1 MAEVIYLDQ
10 NHWVTMARARV
21 APEKIQGAEE
31 RRAAEELW
39 ELAAKKAVRLP
50 LSSAHLVE
58 TAHAGTKERRHDL
71 ARAMLEAYDGWH
83 MLSPLVVRLHEF
95 AGAFSGRKLTAEHVF
110 TNAPQSPF
118 SNYPLEIDSPDAAAP
133 TGTATLGMTDV
144 VWRATWASLLL
155 EESLPQDEQEA
166 INTVVAG
173 WADAASQL
181 AQGLR
186 EHPAERDMRL
196 VAAAYMLNDLKME
209 LAQAGQLAG
218 HHSPA
223 ETLTFLQ
230 PEKVVEFFS
239 RLPFTGRVLEVLQAR
254 LRNAS
259 DVWVNNDLNDLY
271 FLACAAGYA
280 DHVVAEKKTGTFLQ
294 SADKALGAPRASVHL
309 NLRSLVGALKS
320 STAGI

>member
-21 APEKIQGAEE
+21 APEKIQGVEE
-31 RRAAEELW
+31 RQAAEELW
-39 ELAAKKAVRLP
+39 ELATKKVVRLP

-71 ARAMLEAYDGWH
+71 AKAMLEAYDGWH
-83 MLSPLVVRLHEF
+83 MLNPLVVRLHEF
-95 AGAFSGRKLTAEHVF
+95 AGAFDGRKLTAEHVF
-110 TNAPQSPF
+110 TTAPQAPF
-118 SNYPLEIDSPDAAAP
+118 SDYQLEIDRPDAAAS
-133 TGTATLGMTDV
+133 TGAARLGMADV
-144 VWRATWASLLL
+144 VWRAMWSSLLL
-155 EESLPQDEQEA
+155 EETLAKGERDA
-166 INTVVAG
+166 THKVVAG
-173 WADAASQL
+173 WAAAASHL

-196 VAAAYMLNDLKME
+196 VAATYMLNDHKME
-209 LAQAGQLAG
+209 LARAGQLAG
-218 HHSPA
+218 HSPA
-223 ETLTFLQ
+223 EMMAFLQ
-230 PEKVVEFFS
+230 PEKLVEFFS
-239 RLPFTGRVLEVLQAR
+239 RLPFTGRVLEVIQAR

-280 DHVVAEKKTGTFLQ
+280 DHVVAERKTGTFLQ
-294 SADKALGAPRASVHL
+294 GADKTLGTPRASVHL

-320 STAGI
+320 SAVGG